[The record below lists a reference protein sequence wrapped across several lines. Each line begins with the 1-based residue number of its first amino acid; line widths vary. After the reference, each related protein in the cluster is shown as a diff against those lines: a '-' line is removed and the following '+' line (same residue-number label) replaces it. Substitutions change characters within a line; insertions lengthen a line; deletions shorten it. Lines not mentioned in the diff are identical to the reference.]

1 MRGGRLGS
9 VGWSCPRLRSGC
21 YATIRACSAWLAKAL
36 GFKLPRAE
44 RGRSEQVPVWWT
56 SGLGCFTGS
65 EGSAIVQPGVQA
77 GDDPAGKARR
87 VLIVQAGRDLDVG
100 ENVLRRWI
108 RELSSEHGQAS
119 PGQGQVRPERQ
130 EIRRLRCE
138 VAKLQGGTRHPREGQ
153 STCACRHYEAEPS
166 RALATIPA
174 MHPVLDGAAVDAAGL
189 RQADT
194 SPRPSAGAA
203 L

>member
-1 MRGGRLGS
+1 MVLSGGLAPVSGPGATRLLGLVQLGWRRPWGSSCPGPSAAAPSSCRFGGRRVWGVSRDRRVRRSFSRESKLETT
-9 VGWSCPRLRSGC
+9 RL
-21 YATIRACSAWLAKAL
+21 
-36 GFKLPRAE
+36 
-44 RGRSEQVPVWWT
+44 V
-56 SGLGCFTGS
+56 
-65 EGSAIVQPGVQA
+65 
-77 GDDPAGKARR
+77 KARR